1 MRVLLRSYSY
11 VLICRMHSSS
21 SESYNSERI
30 KNVRHLYV
38 TNDQVSSSSIRSYS
52 YKRKLGDLVFNAN
65 YESGNLGS
73 VKQIDE
79 YEFDLT
85 IRPDVA
91 NPRHRLWFNFT
102 VSNQSPGQVSISIF
116 ICSTHSSYAVHVTN

>member
-1 MRVLLRSYSY
+1 MP
-11 VLICRMHSSS
+11 SSS
-21 SESYNSERI
+21 SDSDTGGRV
-30 KNVRHLYV
+30 KNVRYLYV
-38 TNDQVSSSSIRSYS
+38 SNNQISAGSTRTYS

-65 YESGNLGS
+65 FETGNLAS
-73 VKQIDE
+73 AEQIDE

-102 VSNQSPGQVSISIF
+102 VSNQSPGQVS
-116 ICSTHSSYAVHVTN
+116 T